1 MSEVTER
8 FLRYVRI
15 DTQSSEESETHPSTA
30 KQHDLAEL
38 LYEELVGMGAEDVYY
53 DRENCYVYAAVPAS
67 NGMEGTLG
75 FISHMDTSPETSG
88 MNVKPR
94 IIEDYDGGDIVLNAE
109 QGIVL
114 RADTYPEI
122 MAYKGQR
129 LIVTDGTTL
138 LGADDKAGIAEIM
151 TAVHRLLT
159 EDISHRRIA
168 VAFTPDEE
176 IGAGTER
183 FDMERF
189 GADYAYTVDGG
200 KLGEL
205 EYETFNAASA
215 VVEIHGVN
223 VHTGEAKGK
232 MINAA
237 RIAAEYEGILPQEQ
251 KAEFTAG
258 RDGFIQLMSIEGTTE
273 YAKLSYL
280 IRDHDRAYFEKKKRI
295 MEQTA
300 ELLSLR
306 YGEGTVDITIKDTYF
321 NMREKIEPEY
331 MFLIDNARECMEEL
345 GIEPVIQPIRGGTDG
360 ASLSFR
366 GLPCPNLCTGG
377 HNYHGRYEY
386 CCADSME
393 KIVELL
399 LKLSAK

>member
-88 MNVKPR
+88 RNVKPR

-393 KIVELL
+393 TIVELL

>member
-38 LYEELVGMGAEDVYY
+38 LYEELVGMEAEDVYY

-88 MNVKPR
+88 RNVKPR
-94 IIEDYDGGDIVLNAE
+94 IIEDYDGGDIVLNTE

-273 YAKLSYL
+273 YSKLSYL

-345 GIEPVIQPIRGGTDG
+345 GIETVIQPIRGGTDG

-393 KIVELL
+393 TIVELL

>member
-88 MNVKPR
+88 RNVKPR

>member
-38 LYEELVGMGAEDVYY
+38 LYEELVGMGAENVYY

-88 MNVKPR
+88 RNVKPR

>member
-38 LYEELVGMGAEDVYY
+38 LYEELVGMEAEDVYY

-88 MNVKPR
+88 RNVKPR

-273 YAKLSYL
+273 YSKLSYL

-345 GIEPVIQPIRGGTDG
+345 GIETVIQPIRGGTDG

-393 KIVELL
+393 TIVELL